1 MAPCFARSKGIWRCR
16 WERSFWIGAN
26 SKTRH
31 YRLKAIS
38 IYSEIKKD
46 FVRQRLA
53 AGAVSGCGKPVP
65 QLTEEDIDTAP
76 RICSQM
82 GPEPFYDAML
92 ANPDFNVIAGGRG
105 YDPSP
110 YIAYCAWA
118 SKTPFTNTATEEGRR
133 MFGAFAHMGKIMECG
148 ASCARPK
155 GSGAMSIVYEDGSFD
170 IAPADPN
177 SKCTPLSVSAHSLYE
192 KTRPD
197 ILAGP
202 GGKLDLTHS
211 KYEQLKDER
220 TVRCRGAEFV
230 FSRDAGLPYQ
240 IKLEAARLVGYRSQY
255 MGSYKDRKSIMSC
268 SRELNSP

>member
-1 MAPCFARSKGIWRCR
+1 
-16 WERSFWIGAN
+16 
-26 SKTRH
+26 
-31 YRLKAIS
+31 
-38 IYSEIKKD
+38 
-46 FVRQRLA
+46 
-53 AGAVSGCGKPVP
+53 
-65 QLTEEDIDTAP
+65 
-76 RICSQM
+76 M